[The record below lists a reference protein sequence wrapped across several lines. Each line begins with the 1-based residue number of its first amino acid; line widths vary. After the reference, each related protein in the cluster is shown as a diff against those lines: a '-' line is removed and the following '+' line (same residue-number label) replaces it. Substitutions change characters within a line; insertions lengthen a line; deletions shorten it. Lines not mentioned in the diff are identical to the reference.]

1 MCWGLLVQ
9 AAPHILCNEYFQI
22 FTSTFLGWILTCSSS
37 AFFEIAA
44 CFVYLP
50 LAFPWLPRLAVPR
63 IPRGSTALTQDERHD
78 RHHRD
83 SICKLGEAKRK
94 TSRHRAV
101 TSARLCSVELCLN
114 CACGTTHT
122 YADTDICSA
131 AVLGPVLAG
140 CHTQIHNVPTT
151 GNTTNIR
158 ALKRTH
164 LNTWCRSSRGQRVYR
179 THLTHLTQHGNYR
192 CISYPSKHPTLYT
205 VCTPYQV
212 YRIRISYRMW
222 LASVPWYP
230 YPHTCLLYTSPSP
243 RD

>member
-1 MCWGLLVQ
+1 MVQ

-101 TSARLCSVELCLN
+101 TSAGYVLLN
-114 CACGTTHT
+114 CAST
-122 YADTDICSA
+122 
-131 AVLGPVLAG
+131 VPVVPPT
-140 CHTQIHNVPTT
+140 HTQIQ
-151 GNTTNIR
+151 I
-158 ALKRTH
+158 
-164 LNTWCRSSRGQRVYR
+164 
-179 THLTHLTQHGNYR
+179 
-192 CISYPSKHPTLYT
+192 
-205 VCTPYQV
+205 
-212 YRIRISYRMW
+212 
-222 LASVPWYP
+222 SVPLRYLVP
-230 YPHTCLLYTSPSP
+230 SLLAATHRSTMYRQRAIQQT
-243 RD
+243 